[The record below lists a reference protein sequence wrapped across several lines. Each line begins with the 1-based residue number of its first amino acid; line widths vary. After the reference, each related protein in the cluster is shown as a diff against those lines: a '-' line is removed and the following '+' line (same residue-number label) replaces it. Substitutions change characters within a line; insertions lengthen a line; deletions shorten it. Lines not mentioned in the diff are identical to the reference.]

1 MNFGV
6 FDFALRQQ
14 SCNLKPPN
22 FNLKVSAFSVLCS
35 FRIADLV
42 LDEAKS
48 RGIRGH
54 SEHFQQNIKP
64 NMLTKT
70 DLNLSVF
77 AFTAGGDFHPAL
89 KTTFNFLIIIAPNAA
104 LSSYC
109 SDFFSTPKI
118 SVLTTGIRLII
129 SLANGSRS
137 ARTAAIII

>member
-48 RGIRGH
+48 GGIRGH

-64 NMLTKT
+64 NMLMKT

-89 KTTFNFLIIIAPNAA
+89 KTTFNFNRII
-104 LSSYC
+104 Y
-109 SDFFSTPKI
+109 
-118 SVLTTGIRLII
+118 SVLRFVNII
-129 SLANGSRS
+129 SASFRLR
-137 ARTAAIII
+137 I